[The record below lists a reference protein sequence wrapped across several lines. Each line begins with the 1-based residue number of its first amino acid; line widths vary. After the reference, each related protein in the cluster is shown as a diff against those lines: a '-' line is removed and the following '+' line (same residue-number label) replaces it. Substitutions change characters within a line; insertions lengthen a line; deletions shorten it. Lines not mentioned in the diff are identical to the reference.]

1 MSVVKYLCEFF
12 FGNFWHF
19 CALILFLYCVIPR
32 IEIRREKKMDC
43 KEDGDGSDS
52 DE

>member
-1 MSVVKYLCEFF
+1 MRTVQYLCEFF

-43 KEDGDGSDS
+43 NEDGKENDI
-52 DE
+52 